1 MQIFFFKKSQKE
13 NMQHFT
19 PKNTDF
25 KMRKTIIVTGT
36 NGLLGQKIIQLLVKN
51 PDIQVIAT
59 ARGKNRNPLV
69 EGYLYEDIDVTD
81 AEKWQFLFEK
91 YQPTVLIHSAAM
103 TQVDQCEDEKELCD
117 RINVQAVEDLC
128 RLCAK
133 YHTHLVH
140 ISTDFIFDG
149 EKGTY
154 YEDDAPN
161 PVNYYGLSKLKGE
174 QAILKSGASAAILR
188 TILLYGFVPEM
199 SRTNIVLWLKDS
211 LEKGKNITVV
221 NDQERCPTLV
231 EDLASASVSAALREA
246 KGIFHISGPEKM
258 NIIELAYRVA
268 NFWKLDKSLIKET
281 DSSTL
286 NQRAK
291 RPPRTGFILDK
302 ARKELDYQPHTLEEG
317 LAILSEQLAVAN

>member
-1 MQIFFFKKSQKE
+1 ME
-13 NMQHFT
+13 
-19 PKNTDF
+19 
-25 KMRKTIIVTGT
+25 KTIIVTGT

-51 PDIQVIAT
+51 PKIKVIAT
-59 ARGKNRNPLV
+59 SRGENRNPLKEV
-69 EGYLYEDIDVTD
+69 YLYENVDITD
-81 AEKWQFLFEK
+81 LEQWQNVFEK
-91 YQPTVLIHSAAM
+91 YQPNVLIHSAAM

-117 RINVQAVEDLC
+117 QINVVAVEHFCDLC
-128 RLCAK
+128 KK
-133 YHTHLVH
+133 YNTHLVH

-149 EKGTY
+149 EKGIY
-154 YEDDAPN
+154 FEDDIPN

-174 QAILKSGASAAILR
+174 EAILKSGISAAILR
-188 TILLYGFVPEM
+188 TILLYGYVPKM

-231 EDLASASVSAALREA
+231 EDLATASVSAALKEA

-268 NFWKLDKSLIKET
+268 DFWKLDKSLIKET
-281 DSSTL
+281 DSTTL

-317 LAILSEQLAVAN
+317 LAILSEQLKNG